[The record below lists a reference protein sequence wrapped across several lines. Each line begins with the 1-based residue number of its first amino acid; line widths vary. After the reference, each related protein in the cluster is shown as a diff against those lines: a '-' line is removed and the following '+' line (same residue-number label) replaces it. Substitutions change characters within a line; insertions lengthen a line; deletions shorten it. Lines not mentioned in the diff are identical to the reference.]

1 MALEF
6 GNLEI
11 GILAYGILIG
21 ILLARTIRRHGM
33 DWKRFFAVAVFL
45 GGGAVS
51 SFSLDEIFKLSSSSF
66 SFFWI
71 GLLLGFF
78 ANMILK
84 QISVSF
90 NLPEFGPLLK
100 R

>member
-1 MALEF
+1 MGLEF
-6 GNLEI
+6 GNIEI
-11 GILAYGILIG
+11 GILAFGILIG
-21 ILLARTIRRHGM
+21 LLLARTIRRHDM

-45 GGGAVS
+45 GGGAVG

-66 SFFWI
+66 AFFWI
-71 GLLLGFF
+71 GLLVGYLG
-78 ANMILK
+78 NMILK